1 MHRHTADESS
11 ASGGRLARSS
21 RRWQPITALLIVGIV
36 LASAPI
42 GLVTGG
48 GSAAGG
54 VSVADN
60 SSPAAEGTLV
70 VSDASTDLDASATH
84 RVALTDVPDGLAG
97 FEITLALDSEDVA
110 TVTGAGYPDHFG
122 MTTDPA
128 RGSEG
133 RTITVE
139 AVDLADEI
147 TAGASNVTLAR
158 VDVTGV
164 DAGET
169 DLRVVDLQA
178 DADGGRPIEPSLE
191 AGTLTVGDGGPDGSK
206 TDADADTDAGAD
218 ESESDSGTDS
228 ESNSDD
234 RTDSIPGFTAT
245 LASLVAIAAIA
256 AIVRRT

>member
-21 RRWQPITALLIVGIV
+21 RRWQPIAALLIVGIV

-48 GSAAGG
+48 GSTADG

-110 TVTGAGYPDHFG
+110 TVTGASYPDHFG

-128 RGSEG
+128 VGSDG
-133 RTITVE
+133 RTIAVE

-147 TAGASNVTLAR
+147 TAGKSNVTLAR
-158 VDVTGV
+158 IDVTGV

-178 DADGGRPIEPSLE
+178 DADGGSPIEPSLE
-191 AGTLTVGDGGPDGSK
+191 AGTLTVGDGSK

-218 ESESDSGTDS
+218 ESESDPGTDS

-234 RTDSIPGFTAT
+234 RTDSVPGFTAV
-245 LASLVAIAAIA
+245 LASLAAIAAIA